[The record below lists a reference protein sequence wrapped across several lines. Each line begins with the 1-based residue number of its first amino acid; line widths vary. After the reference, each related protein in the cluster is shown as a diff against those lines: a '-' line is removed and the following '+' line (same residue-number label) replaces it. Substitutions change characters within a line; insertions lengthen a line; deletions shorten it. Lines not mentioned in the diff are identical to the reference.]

1 MLEILAFSATHQA
14 RLVRQRSISSVELV
28 QAHLARIAT
37 VNPRI
42 HAVIEV
48 FAEPALAAAQAA
60 DRSIAQGAPAGPLC
74 GVPFSIK
81 DSIELAGAVCTAG
94 TLGRRHAPPATRD
107 ATLVARLRQAGAIP
121 IARTNLPDL
130 LFAFESDNLLFGA
143 TSNPYDAARTSGGSS
158 GGEAALI
165 ASGGSPF
172 GLGSDA
178 AGSVRLPAA
187 FCGIATIK
195 PTSGR
200 LPRTGHFPPA
210 GGWIQAL
217 WQIGPMARHV
227 EDLCTVMP
235 LLAGSDGQDTSV
247 VDMPF
252 HNPERVDLARLR
264 VAFHIDNG
272 FAPADAEVSAVVRA
286 AARALAPDVASL
298 AEDRPACLERAY
310 SVEMKLLGAD
320 GGDGVREYLQG
331 LGSTE
336 VHPLLTG
343 WLDKLEPYRTS
354 VAGLA
359 SYWAE
364 WDAYRAG
371 MAAFLGG
378 YDVIL
383 CPVYTH
389 AALPHGTSILDQN
402 FHGFSHTMAHNVSG
416 WPAAV
421 VRCGAS
427 AAGLPIGVQI
437 AAAPWREDI
446 VLAVA
451 LRLERAFGGWQ
462 APVG

>member
-14 RLVRQRSISSVELV
+14 RLVRQRAISSVELV

-48 FAEPALAAAQAA
+48 FAAPALAAADAA
-60 DRSIAQGAPAGPLC
+60 DRAVAQGVPAGPLC

-94 TLGRRHAPPATRD
+94 TLGRRAAPPA
-107 ATLVARLRQAGAIP
+107 
-121 IARTNLPDL
+121 ARTNLPDL

-143 TSNPYDAARTSGGSS
+143 TCNPYDATRTSGGSS

-187 FCGIATIK
+187 FCGIAAIK

-235 LLAGSDGQDTSV
+235 LLVGGDGQDTSV
-247 VDMPF
+247 VDMPL
-252 HNPERVDLARLR
+252 HDPARVDLSRLR
-264 VAFHIDNG
+264 VAFHTDNG
-272 FAPADAEVSAVVRA
+272 FAPADPEVSSVVRA

-298 AEDRPACLERAY
+298 AEDRPACLEQAY
-310 SVEMKLLGAD
+310 ALEMKLLGAD
-320 GGDGVREYLQG
+320 GGDGVRQYLQD
-331 LGSTE
+331 LGSNE

-343 WLDKLEPYRTS
+343 WLDKLEPFRTS

-359 SYWAE
+359 AYWAE
-364 WDAYRAG
+364 WDAYRTA
-371 MAAFLGG
+371 MAAFLGR

-383 CPVYTH
+383 SPVYTH
-389 AALPHGTSILDQN
+389 TALPHGASILEGN
-402 FHGFSHTMAHNVSG
+402 FHGFSHTMAHNMSG

-421 VRCGAS
+421 VRCGVS
-427 AAGLPIGVQI
+427 ATGLPIGVQI
-437 AAAPWREDI
+437 AAAPWREDNA
-446 VLAVA
+446 LAVA
-451 LRLERAFGGWQ
+451 LRLEREFGGWQ
-462 APVG
+462 PPA